1 MELPVRADNLTQL
14 PLEHYMGLLKEADV
28 NEISQRLG
36 LPWDGRGFTLRVLGR
51 DKHINVPAFDDEGWT
66 DRWRILFGRYLVV
79 GKKAGPMTGFVTY
92 SQMPWGETYNEK
104 FRQRCILRLAG
115 TYGYKIEKFKAICE
129 AMGAHGIPGSGL
141 TYEFEFLPGLLV
153 RFTLWEGDE
162 EFAPTSQILFSD
174 NFPDAF
180 AAEDRVVVCEYIL
193 SEMKLAGLNL

>member
-1 MELPVRADNLTQL
+1 METPYRADNLTGM
-14 PLEHYMGLLKEADV
+14 PLEHYMGLLEKADHEEV
-28 NEISQRLG
+28 ARRLG
-36 LPWDGRGFTLRVLGR
+36 LAWDGKGFTLQILGAE
-51 DKHINVPAFDDEGWT
+51 KHVNFPAFDDEGWN
-66 DRWRILFGRYLVV
+66 DRWRILFGRYLLE
-79 GKKAGPMTGFVTY
+79 GKAPSPMRGFVTY

-115 TYGYKIEKFKAICE
+115 TYGYNIAKFKAICE
-129 AMGAHGIPGSGL
+129 KMGAAAVPGSGV
-141 TYEFEFLPGLLV
+141 TYEFEFMPGLLV

-193 SEMKLAGLNL
+193 GEMKQAGLKL